1 LNAHNKK
8 ILFLVPYPLCKAP
21 SQRFRVEL
29 FLPIINKAELK
40 YSIHPFIDDRAWNI
54 LYQKG
59 KFFSKAWAIFKGFFK
74 RWIIVLFKAPFYDYI
89 FIHREA
95 TPLGPPVFE
104 WIMAKLYGKKIIYDF
119 DDAIWIPNT
128 SSANYFIN
136 WLKAFWKVKYLCKW
150 AYKITPGND
159 YLYDYA
165 LQFNENVIKIPTCID
180 VEMEHGKT
188 KQYNNE
194 RLNIGWTGS
203 HSTLKY
209 LNEIIPVINE
219 LQKDFDFNFLVI
231 ADKNPLLPFKNF
243 QFIPWNVSTEADDLL
258 KLDIGVMPLLADEWS
273 EGKCGFKLIQYF
285 ACGIPA
291 VASPVGVNK
300 IIVEEGVNGFLCS
313 TNAEWK
319 SSLQKLLADQFLRQK
334 MGMAGRKKIIE
345 YYSIQSQA
353 AKFIQLFS

>member
-1 LNAHNKK
+1 
-8 ILFLVPYPLCKAP
+8 
-21 SQRFRVEL
+21 
-29 FLPIINKAELK
+29 
-40 YSIHPFIDDRAWNI
+40 
-54 LYQKG
+54 
-59 KFFSKAWAIFKGFFK
+59 
-74 RWIIVLFKAPFYDYI
+74 
-89 FIHREA
+89 
-95 TPLGPPVFE
+95 
-104 WIMAKLYGKKIIYDF
+104 
-119 DDAIWIPNT
+119 
-128 SSANYFIN
+128 
-136 WLKAFWKVKYLCKW
+136 
-150 AYKITPGND
+150 
-159 YLYDYA
+159 
-165 LQFNENVIKIPTCID
+165 
-180 VEMEHGKT
+180 MEHGKT
-188 KQYNNE
+188 KQYNNG

-258 KLDIGVMPLLADEWS
+258 KLDIGVMPLLADEWT

-313 TNAEWK
+313 TNADWK

-345 YYSIQSQA
+345 YYSIQSQV